1 VRELELNPVLADADG
16 VVVVDARALV
26 APSEGRVLSGC
37 NPRFAVSP
45 YPKAQERRTTL
56 KNGTPVQLR
65 PVRPEDE
72 EMYKV
77 FFTHVSPEDIRLR
90 FFAPVKEF
98 SHAFI
103 ARLIQIDYARSFV
116 CVAVDE
122 VTGLM
127 LGVVRLMLDV
137 DHEHGEYAILLRSDL
152 KGQGLGWKLMKYMIE
167 TARAEGIKIV
177 EGQVLSENEPMLSMN
192 RALGFKIEDDPAEH
206 GVKKVTLDLTQPP
219 TDAET
224 RPNPEAK

>member
-1 VRELELNPVLADADG
+1 M
-16 VVVVDARALV
+16 
-26 APSEGRVLSGC
+26 
-37 NPRFAVSP
+37 
-45 YPKAQERRTTL
+45 
-56 KNGTPVQLR
+56 QLR

-77 FFTHVSPEDIRLR
+77 FFSHVSPEDIRLR

-116 CVAVDE
+116 CVAVE
-122 VTGLM
+122 EETGLM
-127 LGVVRLMLDV
+127 LGVVRLMLDI
-137 DHEHGEYAILLRSDL
+137 DHEHGEYAVLLRSDL

-167 TARAEGIKIV
+167 FARNEGVKVV
-177 EGQVLSENEPMLSMN
+177 EGQVLSENRAMLSMN
-192 RALGFKIEDDPAEH
+192 QALGFHIEEDPGEP

-219 TDAET
+219 AEAPPGWDADQEEQGETDDA
-224 RPNPEAK
+224 